1 MPSVQEG
8 TLGVAKPNFL
18 VIHTDQ
24 HRADCLGIEGKR
36 RVFTPNLDYLAVRGA
51 RFSAA
56 YSTCPVCI
64 PQRLTFLTGQLASTH
79 GVQGNIGI
87 PYFPMEHSLP
97 KELRGGGYQ
106 TALVGRTFHTVP
118 SDDPNGFEYYVPGD
132 PSSELKDTKDH
143 FFAFLRNNA
152 PALAGGYYG
161 NGTGNNSLV
170 AAPFHMPNE
179 FHHTQWTTEEA
190 LRFLNVRDTG
200 RPFFLSV
207 GYYAPHG
214 PLNPPAEFFN
224 RYYNNGDVDE
234 PAIGEW
240 DIPPVANWNP
250 DRTGYV
256 NLDGELLKSVQAG
269 YYGNITFADYQIGR
283 ILAKVARMPNT
294 YIIFTSD
301 HGENLGDHYLYHKS
315 RPYEGS
321 AHIPF
326 LIAGPGISPLQVRD
340 EPVGWHDILPTVLDL
355 AGLPCPEGVDG
366 ESIVSLLETGD
377 ELDREN
383 GDELEREKP
392 NWREYLHSENSL
404 RGAHAGMYPALP
416 GQQVEGNLMYEPS
429 WHSLTDGK
437 WKYIWFD
444 SSGAEQLFN
453 LVEDPDEIIDLSTR
467 EDYSENLISW
477 RRLLAKTLQGR
488 PEGFTSNGEDLVAG
502 RPHEQLSEDAEQLMQ
517 TRISQGFDI
526 AYKHYNKPRRP

>member
-1 MPSVQEG
+1 MARPS
-8 TLGVAKPNFL
+8 FI

-24 HRADCLGIEGKR
+24 HRADCLGIEGQR
-36 RVFTPNLDYLAVRGA
+36 RVFTPNLDYLAVSGA

-87 PYFPMEHSLP
+87 PYLPMQNSLP
-97 KELRGGGYQ
+97 HVLRNGGYQ

-132 PSSELKDTKDH
+132 PSSELKETKDH
-143 FFAFLRNNA
+143 FFQFLRKNA
-152 PALAGGYYG
+152 PGHAGGYYG
-161 NGTGNNSLV
+161 NGTGNNSLI
-170 AAPFHMPNE
+170 AAPFHMDNE

-190 LRFLNVRDTG
+190 LKFLGARDTG

-214 PLNPPAEFFN
+214 PLNPPEEFFN
-224 RYYNNGDVDE
+224 RYYNRNDVDQ
-234 PAIGEW
+234 PAVGDW

-256 NLDGELLKSVQAG
+256 KLDGELLKSVQAG
-269 YYGNITFADYQIGR
+269 YYGNITFADFQIGR
-283 ILAKVARMPNT
+283 ILSAAARLPNT

-315 RPYEGS
+315 RPYQG
-321 AHIPF
+321 ATHIPF
-326 LIAGPGISPLQVRD
+326 LISGPGISPLQVRD
-340 EPVGWHDILPTVLDL
+340 EPIGWHDTLPTVLEL
-355 AGLPCPEGVDG
+355 AGLPCPDGVDG
-366 ESIVSLLETGD
+366 ESIVPLLSGSGEQA
-377 ELDREN
+377 
-383 GDELEREKP
+383 
-392 NWREYLHSENSL
+392 WREYLHSENSL

-416 GQQVEGNLMYEPS
+416 GQQVEGNLVYEPS
-429 WHSLTDGK
+429 WHSLTDGR

-453 LVEDPDEIIDLSTR
+453 LVEDPHELVDLATKDEQA
-467 EDYSENLISW
+467 ENLIAW

-488 PEGFTSNGEDLVAG
+488 PEGFTANGEDLIAG
-502 RPHEQLSEDAEQLMQ
+502 RPHAQLSESAEQLMRE
-517 TRISQGFDI
+517 RISQGFDI